1 MKKIRINRKKWA
13 RADGDDYEGR
23 LWNADEGV
31 GCCLGHLIHQV
42 SKCSWDKLDG
52 LITPDDFYT
61 RKGILTVMFP
71 ESDMLPESDPISFY
85 YNRKKVIDN
94 NEFSDQA
101 MSINDNEGLSGK
113 QRERKLISLFYQ
125 NDFELEFYN

>member
-61 RKGILTVMFP
+61 GKGILT
-71 ESDMLPESDPISFY
+71 SMLSENDPIY
-85 YNRKKVIDN
+85 LHYNRKKVIDN

-101 MSINDNEGLSGK
+101 MFINDDEGLSGK

>member
-13 RADGDDYEGR
+13 RASFEGYEGR
-23 LWNADEGV
+23 LWNAGEGK

-61 RKGILTVMFP
+61 KVGILTSVLTKRG
-71 ESDMLPESDPISFY
+71 EQ
-85 YNRKKVIDN
+85 YNYTKKDL
-94 NEFSDQA
+94 ELLHQDLEKLE
-101 MSINDNEGLSGK
+101 NDKS
-113 QRERKLISLFYQ
+113 R
-125 NDFELEFYN
+125 